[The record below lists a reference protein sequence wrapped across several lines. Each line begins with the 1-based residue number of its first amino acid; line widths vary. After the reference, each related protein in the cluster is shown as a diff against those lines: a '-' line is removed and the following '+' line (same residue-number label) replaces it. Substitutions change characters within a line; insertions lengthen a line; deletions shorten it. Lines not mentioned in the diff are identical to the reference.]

1 MRGAEFSPPL
11 CASMADLYSAAYYGN
26 AEVVRELLASGADFN
41 WRHPQG
47 GASALY
53 VACEF
58 GHCDAARALIDAGA
72 VVDFARDDGATPL
85 SKNCQEGGHFDI
97 VELVLHAGAKVDRFD
112 GNGMIALWVAC
123 RRGEMALAE
132 LLLEAGASP
141 TKKVHGWSAL
151 DLAQREVNQ
160 PLVALL
166 SRYVGKKNG
175 RAAAEA
181 AAAASSAEASPSTKP
196 PAVVRRSSP
205 RLPPPPAPSNGADAT
220 PAARARRGGKRA
232 AQAARAATCSRSRP
246 SSKRSSLRCRSAPPA
261 ASRVCKE
268 LRDALQENVWRAAY
282 VRLYGAH
289 SARCAAR
296 RLPSPRCPAASTPPA
311 SPPARPLLRP
321 GGRRAPEPLR
331 ESVGEKSLWRTRC
344 AHRARAAAARLNGL
358 CHHRNLPLK
367 LNDSPETSPFFVCAL
382 ALGTPPPS
390 THAPSFPLRHASSPL
405 SPPPPRRWPLARP
418 SRALWLGVA
427 VGRALGPP
435 PLARRA
441 HRRPPGAGDR
451 RARRRDRRPRRIRL
465 FAHLRRTRPLARER
479 C

>member
-1 MRGAEFSPPL
+1 
-11 CASMADLYSAAYYGN
+11 MADLYSAAYYGN

-58 GHCDAARALIDAGA
+58 GHCDAARALLDAGA
-72 VVDFARDDGATPL
+72 AVDFARDDGATPL

-112 GNGMIALWVAC
+112 GNGMTALWVAC

-175 RAAAEA
+175 RAAAEPA
-181 AAAASSAEASPSTKP
+181 AASSSAEASPSTKP

-220 PAARARRGGKRA
+220 PGGRARRGGKRA
-232 AQAARAATCSRSRP
+232 AQRRSGDLLSLTPVLEEIVASLPLRASGRLAC
-246 SSKRSSLRCRSAPPA
+246 
-261 ASRVCKE
+261 VCKE

-296 RLPSPRCPAASTPPA
+296 RLPPLSRRLHARLTPRPS
-311 SPPARPLLRP
+311 SPPHRWAARL
-321 GGRRAPEPLR
+321 EPLR

-358 CHHRNLPLK
+358 CHHRNLPFK

-382 ALGTPPPS
+382 ALGTPPPV
-390 THAPSFPLRHASSPL
+390 PPLRSSLRRPS
-405 SPPPPRRWPLARP
+405 SPPPPRRRPLARP
-418 SRALWLGVA
+418 S
-427 VGRALGPP
+427 
-435 PLARRA
+435 
-441 HRRPPGAGDR
+441 
-451 RARRRDRRPRRIRL
+451 
-465 FAHLRRTRPLARER
+465 
-479 C
+479 

>member
-1 MRGAEFSPPL
+1 
-11 CASMADLYSAAYYGN
+11 MADLYSAAYYGN

-58 GHCDAARALIDAGA
+58 GHCDAARALLDAGA
-72 VVDFARDDGATPL
+72 AVDFARDDGATPL

-112 GNGMIALWVAC
+112 GNGMTALWVAC

-181 AAAASSAEASPSTKP
+181 AAATSSAEASPSTKP

-220 PAARARRGGKRA
+220 PGGRARRGGKRA
-232 AQAARAATCSRSRP
+232 AQRRSGDLLSLTPVLEEIVASLPLRASGRLAC
-246 SSKRSSLRCRSAPPA
+246 
-261 ASRVCKE
+261 VCKE

-296 RLPSPRCPAASTPPA
+296 RLPSPRFPAASTPPA
-311 SPPARPLLRP
+311 SPPAHPLLRS
-321 GGRRAPEPLR
+321 GGRRAGGPLA
-331 ESVGEKSLWRTRC
+331 SKAGGNVYG
-344 AHRARAAAARLNGL
+344 AAALDADGATAYFG
-358 CHHRNLPLK
+358 
-367 LNDSPETSPFFVCAL
+367 STS
-382 ALGTPPPS
+382 
-390 THAPSFPLRHASSPL
+390 
-405 SPPPPRRWPLARP
+405 
-418 SRALWLGVA
+418 
-427 VGRALGPP
+427 
-435 PLARRA
+435 
-441 HRRPPGAGDR
+441 GDNTV
-451 RARRRDRRPRRIRL
+451 L
-465 FAHLRRTRPLARER
+465 
-479 C
+479 

>member
-1 MRGAEFSPPL
+1 
-11 CASMADLYSAAYYGN
+11 MADLYSAAYYGN

-58 GHCDAARALIDAGA
+58 GHCDAARALLDAGA
-72 VVDFARDDGATPL
+72 AVDFARDDGATPL

-112 GNGMIALWVAC
+112 GNGMTALWVAC

-181 AAAASSAEASPSTKP
+181 AAATSSAEASPSTKP

-220 PAARARRGGKRA
+220 PGGRARRGGKRA
-232 AQAARAATCSRSRP
+232 AQRRSGDLLSLTPVLEEIVASLPLRASGRLAC
-246 SSKRSSLRCRSAPPA
+246 
-261 ASRVCKE
+261 VCKE

-296 RLPSPRCPAASTPPA
+296 RLPSPALPAASTPA
-311 SPPARPLLRP
+311 SPPARPLLRS
-321 GGRRAPEPLR
+321 GGRRA
-331 ESVGEKSLWRTRC
+331 SSLSASRSGRRVCGAHDAPTAHAQRRRVSTGCATTATCRSSSTTRP
-344 AHRARAAAARLNGL
+344 RPRR
-358 CHHRNLPLK
+358 
-367 LNDSPETSPFFVCAL
+367 SS
-382 ALGTPPPS
+382 S
-390 THAPSFPLRHASSPL
+390 APSPSARPRPPRSLAPPRATTPHPFPPT
-405 SPPPPRRWPLARP
+405 PPRRRPLARP
-418 SRALWLGVA
+418 S
-427 VGRALGPP
+427 
-435 PLARRA
+435 
-441 HRRPPGAGDR
+441 
-451 RARRRDRRPRRIRL
+451 
-465 FAHLRRTRPLARER
+465 
-479 C
+479 